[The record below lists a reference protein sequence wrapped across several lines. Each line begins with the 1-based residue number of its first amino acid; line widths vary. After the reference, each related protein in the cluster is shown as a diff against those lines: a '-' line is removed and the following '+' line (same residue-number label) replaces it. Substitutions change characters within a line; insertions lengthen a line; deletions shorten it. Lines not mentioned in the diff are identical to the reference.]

1 MSVPVSTHSN
11 SADSVAS
18 DSEEPDDGIK
28 GLRRHWKTDLTAGLL
43 VSLIALPLC
52 LGIAMASGFP
62 AFGGLITAI
71 IGGLVVAPLCGSR
84 LSIKGPAAGLIAIA
98 IAAVETLGAGD
109 NFAGYRYTLAV
120 IAVASVLQILFAAFK
135 LGKFGD
141 FFPISVVHGMLA
153 AIGIIIISKQIH
165 PLLGV
170 KPIAKDPI
178 PLLLEIPHSLVVMNP
193 EVALVG
199 VMSVII
205 VAFSH
210 KFLGQLARFFP
221 GPLIAVL
228 TGICCC
234 IFFDFSHPHHYVWYG
249 LDYVVDDSV
258 LVKLPSNFLAG
269 VTFPDFSK
277 VFSSGSLH
285 FILMFALI
293 GSIESSLT
301 VKAVDSLDPFKRRS
315 NLNKDLAAVGLGNLI
330 SSLLGGLPMISE
342 VVRSYSNVS
351 YGAKTRWANFF
362 HGLCLLM
369 FLIALADIIHL
380 VPTAA
385 LAGVLCVTGYRLAAP
400 KHFYHSREIGLE
412 QFVVFTSTVIGTLM
426 TDLLVGVMI
435 GVVAQFIACIVMG
448 APLFSLFTSVKSVKR
463 GTQDVLEMP
472 GTCYFGNSMSLK
484 RAFEQLELDR
494 LQGKAHDVALDF
506 SKTEVVDHS
515 FMREIRCFERDAT
528 QAGQRLTLT
537 GLDRLIPLSH
547 HSESARSAHLKAD
560 ASHNALLNN

>member
-1 MSVPVSTHSN
+1 MSIQTSTHAVS
-11 SADSVAS
+11 SDSIVS
-18 DSEEPDDGIK
+18 DSEEPEDGIS
-28 GLRRHWKTDLTAGLL
+28 GLRNHWKTDLTSGLL

-98 IAAVETLGAGD
+98 IASVETLGAGD

-120 IAVASVLQILFAAFK
+120 IAAASLLQILFAVFK

-170 KPIAKDPI
+170 KAIAKDPI
-178 PLLLEIPHSLVVMNP
+178 PLLMEIPHSLVVMNP

-199 VMSVII
+199 VLSILI

-210 KFLGQLARFFP
+210 KILGKVAKFFP

-228 TGICCC
+228 FGIGCCL
-234 IFFDFSHPHHYVWYG
+234 FFDFTHPHHYVWYG
-249 LDYVVDDSV
+249 LDYSLDEHF
-258 LVKLPSNFLAG
+258 LVNLPSNFLAG

-277 VFSSGSLH
+277 VISMASFQ

-293 GSIESSLT
+293 GSIESLLT
-301 VKAVDSLDPFKRRS
+301 VKAVDSLDPFKRKS
-315 NLNKDLAAVGLGNLI
+315 DLNRDLAAVGFGNLI
-330 SSLLGGLPMISE
+330 CALLGGLPMISE

-362 HGLCLLM
+362 HGLCLLL
-369 FLIALADIIHL
+369 FLIALADVIHL

-385 LAGVLCVTGYRLAAP
+385 LAGVLCVTGFKLASP
-400 KHFYHSREIGLE
+400 RHFKESREIGME
-412 QFVVFTSTVIGTLM
+412 QFVVFTSTVIGTLL
-426 TDLLVGVMI
+426 TDLLVGVVI
-435 GVVAQFIACIVMG
+435 GVVAQFIACMVMG
-448 APLFSLFTSVKSVKR
+448 APLSSMFSSIKKVTQGKSS
-463 GTQDVLEMP
+463 VLEMP
-472 GTCYFGNSMSLK
+472 GACYFGNSMGLK
-484 RAFEQLELDR
+484 QALEQLELE
-494 LQGKAHDVALDF
+494 KANEIELDF
-506 SKTEVVDHS
+506 SKTEVVDHT
-515 FMREIRCFERDAT
+515 FMREIRSF
-528 QAGQRLTLT
+528 QRSASSSGRRLKLM
-537 GLDRLIPLSH
+537 GLERLIPLSH
-547 HSESARSAHLKAD
+547 HSESARSAHIKAD
-560 ASHNALLNN
+560 SSPDVILSS

>member
-1 MSVPVSTHSN
+1 MAITTSTHTEGS
-11 SADSVAS
+11 DSVVS
-18 DSEEPDDGIK
+18 DPEEPDDGIL
-28 GLRRHWKTDLTAGLL
+28 GLKNHWKTDLTSGLL

-98 IAAVETLGAGD
+98 IASVETLGAGD

-120 IAVASVLQILFAAFK
+120 IAAASLLQILFAVLK

-170 KPIAKDPI
+170 KAIAKDPI
-178 PLLLEIPHSLVVMNP
+178 PLLMEIPHSLVVMNP

-199 VMSVII
+199 VLSVLI

-210 KFLGQLARFFP
+210 KLLGKVAKFFP

-228 TGICCC
+228 FGIGCCLY
-234 IFFDFSHPHHYVWYG
+234 FDFSHPHHYVWYG
-249 LDYVVDDSV
+249 LDYALDEHF
-258 LVKLPSNFLAG
+258 LVNLPSNFLAG

-277 VFSSGSLH
+277 FMSLASVQ

-293 GSIESSLT
+293 GSIESLLT
-301 VKAVDSLDPFKRRS
+301 VKAVDSLDPYKRKS
-315 NLNKDLAAVGLGNLI
+315 DLNRDLAAVGVGNLI
-330 SSLLGGLPMISE
+330 CAFLGGLPMISE

-362 HGLCLLM
+362 HGLCLLV
-369 FLIALADIIHL
+369 FLIALADVIHL
-380 VPTAA
+380 VPAAA
-385 LAGVLCVTGYRLAAP
+385 LAGVLCVTGYRLASP
-400 KHFYHSREIGLE
+400 KHFQESREIGIE
-412 QFVVFTSTVIGTLM
+412 QFVVFTSTVVGTLL
-426 TDLLVGVMI
+426 TDLLVGVML
-435 GVVAQFIACIVMG
+435 GVLAQFIACVVMG
-448 APLFSLFTSVKSVKR
+448 APIASLFSSVKR
-463 GTQDVLEMP
+463 FKQNDSDILVMP
-472 GTCYFGNSMSLK
+472 VTCYFGNSMGLK
-484 RAFEQLELDR
+484 
-494 LQGKAHDVALDF
+494 KALGQVDLANSKGIILDF
-506 SKTEVVDHS
+506 LKTEVIDHT
-515 FMREIRCFERDAT
+515 FMKEIRSFERSSIA
-528 QAGQRLTLT
+528 AGRQLSLP
-537 GLDRLIPLSH
+537 GLDRLVPLSH
-547 HSESARSAHLKAD
+547 HNESARSANGKGRSSQD
-560 ASHNALLNN
+560 AILSS